1 MYLGN
6 ASTTQKNSQITRLH
20 AVSSSEP
27 GVVPANSRQPDTA
40 SQSGASR
47 SSIRAAQAGFSVAA
61 SASRRGEL
69 VRAGARLLPG
79 AGSAMADPI
88 ADSIRDSLVPS
99 GQGSPS
105 RPARAKEERIS
116 GGNRSPES

>member
-20 AVSSSEP
+20 TVSSSEP
-27 GVVPANSRQPDTA
+27 GVVPANSRQSGTA
-40 SQSGASR
+40 AQSGASR

-61 SASRRGEL
+61 SASRRAEL
-69 VRAGARLLPG
+69 GRALTRSLPG

-88 ADSIRDSLVPS
+88 VDSIGDSLVPS
-99 GQGSPS
+99 GQ
-105 RPARAKEERIS
+105 
-116 GGNRSPES
+116 